1 MIDNFPFISQI
12 QGRSVFSLLAVE
24 PVVCFVCSGSEA
36 FFDPRF
42 GPHGGLPMTGRLR
55 LHTWAIIALAVW
67 PASGSVFG
75 GGTIYDGPLVG
86 MDDLIKRIG
95 RENVPTGAGVMVGQV
110 EAPNLNGNFYP
121 NQGHADFVGKTFT
134 LMSGS
139 SGNSGHATNV
149 GRNYYGLDTSIA
161 PGITDI
167 FLWEVNHWLAS
178 GYLFFNGP
186 ANSPPFLPPKGL
198 KIFNNSWIGNAG
210 NNTSNIILRRADF
223 AIARDDLLMMSG
235 VNNGAGGN
243 VPLMSHT
250 FNGLAVGKL
259 NGAHQSGSTLTG
271 IDSPGRLKP
280 DIVAPGNATSWST
293 PVVGAAAAMMI
304 ETARTVPIGGINP
317 NAERS
322 DVIKVVL
329 LAGAT
334 KTNAHGLDWTNNP
347 QTSGPD
353 RGITTQ
359 PIDAVIGAGNVNV
372 NFAHMIMTGG
382 EQDGADTP
390 PNDANAMFAGWD
402 LATVGLDESRY
413 WRFDVPQFA
422 DAVSMLVTW
431 HRNVQVG
438 FGNSDWAVADFDLIL
453 WRVDENGDLATLVG
467 DPGLLFFAGGNVV
480 SASAVDNIEHLYIT
494 GLEPGEYTL
503 ELRRVDALG
512 GFPDWEAAVAWLL
525 PEPPGIPGD
534 LDGDGSVG
542 VKDLLILLGSWGLC
556 PDCND
561 CPADIDGDCSVGV
574 KDLLILLGNWG

>member
-1 MIDNFPFISQI
+1 
-12 QGRSVFSLLAVE
+12 
-24 PVVCFVCSGSEA
+24 
-36 FFDPRF
+36 
-42 GPHGGLPMTGRLR
+42 MTGRLR

-67 PASGSVFG
+67 LSGGSVFG
-75 GGTIYDGPLVG
+75 GGTTYDGKLVG
-86 MDDLIKRIG
+86 VPELIKRIG
-95 RENVPTGAGVMVGQV
+95 QENVPTGAGVLVGQV
-110 EAPNLNGNFYP
+110 EVGAGNYAPNPGVGEFS
-121 NQGHADFVGKTFT
+121 GKTFS

-139 SGNSGHATNV
+139 SGNSGHATRV

-167 FLWEVNHWLAS
+167 FVWEVNNWVAS
-178 GYLFFNGP
+178 GFLNVQG
-186 ANSPPFLPPKGL
+186 SGQLPPGLPPEGL
-198 KIFNNSWIGNAG
+198 KIFNNSWVGTTGNTTS
-210 NNTSNIILRRADF
+210 NNTLLRRADF
-223 AIARDDLLMMSG
+223 AIVRDDLLMMSG
-235 VNNGAGGN
+235 VNNGN
-243 VPLMSHT
+243 NPNLPLMSHT

-259 NGAHQSGSTLTG
+259 NGRHQSGSTLG
-271 IDSPGRLKP
+271 VIDGPGRLKP
-280 DIVAPGNATSWST
+280 DIVAPGGATSWST

-304 ETARTVPIGGINP
+304 ETARTTPGLGINP

-322 DVIKVVL
+322 DVIKAVL
-329 LAGAT
+329 LAGAA
-334 KTNAHGLDWTNNP
+334 KTNVHGFDCPPDCPDWTNNP

-359 PIDAVIGAGNVNV
+359 PIDAIIGAGNVNV
-372 NFAHMIMTGG
+372 NFAHWIMTGG

-431 HRNVQVG
+431 HRNVELG

-467 DPGLLFFAGGNVV
+467 DPGLPFFAGGNVV
-480 SASAVDNIEHLYIT
+480 SASIVDNIEHLYIT
-494 GLEPGEYTL
+494 GLEEGEYTL

-525 PEPPGIPGD
+525 PEPPPCLADFDDSGD
-534 LDGDGSVG
+534 VG
-542 VKDLLILLGSWGLC
+542 VKDLLFLLGAWGPC
-556 PDCND
+556 PKK
-561 CPADIDGDCSVGV
+561 GDCLADFDLSGDVGV
-574 KDLLILLGNWG
+574 KDLLFLLGTWGPCA